1 MKKDTLQQLTAAA
14 RERILIIDGS
24 MGVFLQ
30 SYQLP
35 EDDFRG
41 ERFRD
46 FHRELK
52 GNFDVLC
59 LTRPDIIEDIHLKYL
74 EAGADIIETNTFNAT
89 AISQAEFDMPL
100 GVCYDINKAAAEIAQ
115 SAIRKWQASHPNAP
129 KYVAGALG
137 PLNKTLSLSPDV
149 NDPGFRTITFDEA
162 KDAYAEQVRG
172 LIDGGADIILVET
185 IFDVLNCKSAI
196 YAIEEVF
203 DEKGFRLPVIISG
216 TITDASGRTLS
227 GQTVEAFW
235 ISVKHAK
242 PFAVGL
248 NCALGAEEMRPHLE
262 TLAGIADC
270 FISAYPNAGL
280 PNEFGEYDQTAHE
293 MCIFMEDFAKSG
305 FVNIVGGCCGT
316 TPDHI
321 RHIAAHVKNYP
332 PRVPVTRP
340 EIGYTQLA
348 GLEPLVI
355 RPETN
360 FVNIGERT
368 NVTGSAKFA
377 KLIKEGN
384 YSEAL
389 TVARQQVDGGAQVID
404 VNMDEGLLDSEA
416 AMVKFLNLMSAEP
429 DIARLP
435 VMVDSSKFRVIEA
448 GLRCLQGKSI
458 VNSIS
463 MKEGEAE
470 FIRQA
475 NICRRFGAA
484 VVVMAFDEL
493 GQADTIERKVS
504 ICQRAYKILTEQV
517 GYDPTDIIFDPNIF
531 AVATGIE
538 EHNAYA
544 INFIEATRII
554 KATCPG
560 VKISGGVSN
569 LSFSFRGNN
578 HVREAMHSAFL
589 YHASQAGMDMGIVN
603 AGMLEIYEQIPKE
616 LLTRIEDVLFDR
628 NPDATEELVKL
639 AESFRETGGK
649 VIGEDLAWRD
659 ATVQERITHALVR
672 GIDKFVEE
680 DTEAARK
687 LYPTPLEVIEGPL
700 MEGMNVVGDLFG
712 SGKMFLPQVVKS
724 ARVMKK
730 AVAYLQPFIE
740 AEKGGKVTAKGKI
753 LMATVKGDVH
763 DIGKNI
769 VGVVLGCNNYDIVD
783 LGVMVPAD
791 KIIKAAIAEN
801 VDVIGLSGLITP
813 SLDEMVHVAKEMQR
827 LGLKIPLLIG
837 GATTSKTH
845 TAVKI
850 EPQYSN
856 GPVVHVLDAS
866 RSVAVVS
873 SLLTKNESEN
883 DAFVERTKVEYAQI
897 REQRAGRQSSKQ
909 YLSLEQAR
917 TNKIQ
922 LDWENYT
929 PPQPNFTGIK
939 TFENYPLEEL
949 TDYIDW
955 TPFFQSWQLA
965 GKFPAILEDEVVG
978 VEAKKL
984 YHDAQVMLR
993 QIIDEKWL
1001 EARAVIGIFPATA
1014 VGDDIIVPAT
1024 FSAGFSTTNPAAKA
1038 AGTVTLHHLR
1048 QQNLKAAGQANYC
1061 LADFIAPPSPPIK
1074 GGVELNHGISGE
1086 MVEKRTGGINA
1097 YQTASKITYN
1107 ILKDFAKSHRKQPTM
1122 AEEYLWKQLK
1132 GEKLHGFKFRRQHII
1147 DQYIADFVCLEK
1159 NLVVELDGAVHQ
1171 LPENQISDQERTKFL
1186 NELGF
1191 QVVRFS
1197 NEEVLHDTVNV
1208 LGSIERALQSAP
1220 IATPLYNEAGATP
1233 PLMGGMGG
1241 ASFTDHIGAFAV
1253 TAGIGI
1259 EKRVA
1264 QFEKEH
1270 DDYSAILLKAL
1281 ADRLAE
1287 ALTER
1292 MHERVRKEFWGYAR
1306 NESLENE
1313 HLINEAYQGIRPAPG
1328 YPACPEHTE
1337 KRTLWQLLDPE
1348 KNAGI
1353 QLTESCAMYPTAAVS
1368 GWYFSHPESK
1378 YFGLGQ
1384 IGKDQVE
1391 DYAKRKGM
1399 SFSEAERWLAPV
1411 LNYDA

>member
-1 MKKDTLQQLTAAA
+1 MKKDTLKQLTAAA

-41 ERFRD
+41 ERFQG

-52 GNFDVLC
+52 GNYDVLC

-74 EAGADIIETNTFNAT
+74 DAGADIIETNTFNAT

-115 SAIRKWQASHPNAP
+115 KAIQTWQATHGNAP

-162 KDAYAEQVRG
+162 KNAYAEQVRG

-203 DEKGFRLPVIISG
+203 EEKGFRLPVIISG

-293 MCIFMEDFAKSG
+293 MCVFMEDFARSG

-321 RHIAAHVKNYP
+321 RHIAEHVKKYP
-332 PRVPVTRP
+332 PRIPPMVGVGS
-340 EIGYTQLA
+340 GYTQLA
-348 GLEPLVI
+348 GMEPLVI
-355 RPETN
+355 RPEMN

-377 KLIKEGN
+377 KLIKEDN
-384 YSEAL
+384 YGEAL
-389 TVARQQVDGGAQVID
+389 TVARQQVDGGAQIID

-429 DIARLP
+429 DIAKLP
-435 VMVDSSKFRVIEA
+435 VMVDSSKFKVIEA

-504 ICQRAYKILTEQV
+504 ICQRAYKILTAQI
-517 GYDPTDIIFDPNIF
+517 GFDPTDIIFDPNIF

-538 EHNAYA
+538 EHNEYA

-589 YHASQAGMDMGIVN
+589 FHATRAGMDMGIVN
-603 AGMLEIYEQIPKE
+603 AGMLEVYEQIPKE
-616 LLTRIEDVLFDR
+616 LLQRIEDVLFNR
-628 NPDATEELVKL
+628 HPDATEELVKL
-639 AESFRETGGK
+639 AESFKETGGK
-649 VIGEDLAWRD
+649 VIGEDLAWRN
-659 ATVQERITHALVR
+659 ASVQDRITHALVR
-672 GIDKFVEE
+672 GIDKFVEV
-680 DTEAARK
+680 DTEEARK
-687 LYPTPLEVIEGPL
+687 LYAAPLEVIEGPL
-700 MEGMNVVGDLFG
+700 MDGMNVVGDLFG

-740 AEKGGKVTAKGKI
+740 AEKGGKITAKGKI

-769 VGVVLGCNNYDIVD
+769 VGVVLGCNNYEIVD

-791 KIIKAAIAEN
+791 KILKAAIAEN

-827 LGLKIPLLIG
+827 LGMKIPLLIG

-850 EPQYSN
+850 EPQYAN

-873 SLLTKNESEN
+873 SLLTKNKAEN
-883 DAFVERTKVEYAQI
+883 DAFLERVKVEYDQI
-897 REQRAGRQSSKQ
+897 RIQRAGRQSSKQ
-909 YLSLEQAR
+909 YLTLEQAR
-917 TNKIQ
+917 AKKLQ
-922 LDWENYT
+922 LDWDNYT
-929 PPQPNFTGIK
+929 PPKPNFTGVK
-939 TFENYPLEEL
+939 AFEIYPLQEL
-949 TDYIDW
+949 VDYIDW

-965 GKFPAILEDEVVG
+965 GKYPAILEDDIVG

-984 YHDAQVMLR
+984 YQDAQAMLR
-993 QIIDEKWL
+993 RIIDEKWL
-1001 EARAVIGIFPATA
+1001 EARAVIGIFPAATL
-1014 VGDDIIVPAT
+1014 GDDIVVQ
-1024 FSAGFSTTNPAAKA
+1024 AAFADGNA
-1038 AGTVTLHHLR
+1038 ANDQAANAVGTVMLHHLR
-1048 QQNLKAAGQANYC
+1048 QQNVKAADQANFC
-1061 LADFIAPPSPPIK
+1061 LADFIAPPARPIR
-1074 GGVELNHGISGE
+1074 GGEEHKLGISGKE
-1086 MVEKRTGGINA
+1086 VEKRTGGIMA
-1097 YQTASKITYN
+1097 FQT
-1107 ILKDFAKSHRKQPTM
+1107 
-1122 AEEYLWKQLK
+1122 
-1132 GEKLHGFKFRRQHII
+1132 
-1147 DQYIADFVCLEK
+1147 
-1159 NLVVELDGAVHQ
+1159 
-1171 LPENQISDQERTKFL
+1171 
-1186 NELGF
+1186 
-1191 QVVRFS
+1191 
-1197 NEEVLHDTVNV
+1197 
-1208 LGSIERALQSAP
+1208 
-1220 IATPLYNEAGATP
+1220 TPLNNEAGETP
-1233 PLMGGMGG
+1233 PLMGGLGG
-1241 ASFTDHIGAFAV
+1241 ANYVDHIGAFAV

-1259 EKRVA
+1259 EKWVEK
-1264 QFEKEH
+1264 FEKDH
-1270 DDYSAILLKAL
+1270 DDYAAIMLKSI

-1287 ALTER
+1287 ALAER
-1292 MHERVRKEFWGYAR
+1292 MHERVRKEFWGYAQD
-1306 NESLENE
+1306 ESLENE
-1313 HLINEAYQGIRPAPG
+1313 KLIHEEYQGIRPAPG

-1353 QLTESCAMYPTAAVS
+1353 HLTESCAMYPTAAVS

-1391 DYAKRKGM
+1391 DYARRKGM
-1399 SFSEAERWLAPV
+1399 SFAEAERWLAPV